1 MVNNE
6 KPDGLKNLE
15 RQLDVE
21 YEKRGYLSLGRLY
34 QQLGVHVE
42 PTSEVWNYAY
52 IKGKGLCLIEG
63 VYIVNHDDGT
73 IKRLDLI
80 EPDDVIIL

>member
-1 MVNNE
+1 MVDNE
-6 KPDGLKNLE
+6 KPDFLKELE
-15 RQLDVE
+15 RQMNVE

-34 QQLGVHVE
+34 EQLGINVE

-52 IKGKGLCLIEG
+52 IKGKGLCLLED
-63 VYIVNHDDGT
+63 VYIVNHDDGI

-80 EPDDVIIL
+80 EPDDVTIF

>member
-1 MVNNE
+1 MVNDG
-6 KPDGLKNLE
+6 KPNSLKDLE

-34 QQLGVHVE
+34 EQLGIYVE
-42 PTSEVWNYAY
+42 PTSEVWNYVY
-52 IKGKGLCLIEG
+52 IKGEGLRLLEG
-63 VYIVNHDDGT
+63 VYIVDHDNGI

-80 EPDDVIIL
+80 EPDDVTIF

>member
-6 KPDGLKNLE
+6 KPDFLKELE

-34 QQLGVHVE
+34 EQLGFYVE
-42 PTSEVWNYAY
+42 PTSDVWNYAY
-52 IKGKGLCLIEG
+52 IKGKGLCLLEDI
-63 VYIVNHDDGT
+63 YMVNHDNGI

-80 EPDDVIIL
+80 ESDDVTIF

>member
-6 KPDGLKNLE
+6 KTDWLKNLE
-15 RQLDVE
+15 RRLDVE

-34 QQLGVHVE
+34 QQLGFYVE

-52 IKGKGLCLIEG
+52 IKGKGLRRLEG
-63 VYIVNHDDGT
+63 VYIINHDDGT
-73 IKRLDLI
+73 IKRLDLM
-80 EPDDVIIL
+80 EPDDVTIF

>member
-1 MVNNE
+1 MVDNE
-6 KPDGLKNLE
+6 KPDFLKDLE
-15 RQLDVE
+15 RQMDVE

-34 QQLGVHVE
+34 EQLGINVE

-52 IKGKGLCLIEG
+52 IKGKGLCLLED
-63 VYIVNHDDGT
+63 VYIVNHDNGI

-80 EPDDVIIL
+80 EPDDVTIF

>member
-6 KPDGLKNLE
+6 QSNGPKNLE

-21 YEKRGYLSLGRLY
+21 YEMRGYLSLGRLY
-34 QQLGVHVE
+34 QQLGFNVE

-52 IKGKGLCLIEG
+52 IKGKGLCLLEG
-63 VYIVNHDDGT
+63 TYMINQYDGT
-73 IKRLDLI
+73 ITRLDLI
-80 EPDDVIIL
+80 EPDDVTIF

>member
-1 MVNNE
+1 MVDNE
-6 KPDGLKNLE
+6 KPDFLKDLE

-34 QQLGVHVE
+34 EQLGINVE

-52 IKGKGLCLIEG
+52 IKGNGLCRLDG
-63 VYIVNHDDGT
+63 FYIVNQDDGT

-80 EPDDVIIL
+80 EPDDVIIF

>member
-1 MVNNE
+1 MVNDG
-6 KPDGLKNLE
+6 KPDSLKDLE

-34 QQLGVHVE
+34 EQLGFNVE

-52 IKGKGLCLIEG
+52 IKGKGLRLLEG
-63 VYIVNHDDGT
+63 VYMVNHDNGIIT
-73 IKRLDLI
+73 RLDLI
-80 EPDDVIIL
+80 EPDDVTIF

>member
-6 KPDGLKNLE
+6 KPDFLKDLE

-34 QQLGVHVE
+34 QQLGFNVE
-42 PTSEVWNYAY
+42 PTSEVWDYVY
-52 IKGKGLCLIEG
+52 IKGKGLQLLDGIY
-63 VYIVNHDDGT
+63 VVNQDDGA

-80 EPDDVIIL
+80 EPDDVINL

>member
-6 KPDGLKNLE
+6 KPDFLKELE

-34 QQLGVHVE
+34 EQLGINVE
-42 PTSEVWNYAY
+42 PTSEVWNYVY
-52 IKGKGLCLIEG
+52 IKGKGLRLLED
-63 VYIVNHDDGT
+63 VYIVNHDNGI

-80 EPDDVIIL
+80 EPDDVSIF

>member
-34 QQLGVHVE
+34 QQLGFNVE

-52 IKGKGLCLIEG
+52 IKGKGLCLLEG

-80 EPDDVIIL
+80 EPDDVTIF

>member
-1 MVNNE
+1 MVNDE
-6 KPDGLKNLE
+6 KPDFLKDRE

-34 QQLGVHVE
+34 KQLGFNVE

-52 IKGKGLCLIEG
+52 IKGKGLCLLDG
-63 VYIVNHDDGT
+63 VYIVNQDDGI

-80 EPDDVIIL
+80 EPDDVTIF

>member
-6 KPDGLKNLE
+6 KPDFLKDLE
-15 RQLDVE
+15 RQLNVE

-34 QQLGVHVE
+34 QQLGINVK

-52 IKGKGLCLIEG
+52 IKGKGLQLLDG
-63 VYIVNHDDGT
+63 AYIVNYDDGT
-73 IKRLDLI
+73 ITRLDLI
-80 EPDDVIIL
+80 EPDDVIIF

>member
-6 KPDGLKNLE
+6 KPDFLKDLE

-34 QQLGVHVE
+34 QQLGFNVE
-42 PTSEVWNYAY
+42 PTSEVWNYVY
-52 IKGKGLCLIEG
+52 IKGKGLQLLDGIY
-63 VYIVNHDDGT
+63 VVNQDDGT

-80 EPDDVIIL
+80 EPDDVINL